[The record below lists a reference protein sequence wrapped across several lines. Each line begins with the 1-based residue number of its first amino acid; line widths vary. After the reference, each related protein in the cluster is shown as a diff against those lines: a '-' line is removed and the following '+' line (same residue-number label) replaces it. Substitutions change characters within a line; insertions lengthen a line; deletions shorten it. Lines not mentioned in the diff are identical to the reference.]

1 MTAASPGGAAAGWP
15 RGRSVDGGVD
25 EIPLSTVPGRLW
37 LCGKHA
43 IGPDPA
49 RLLDAV
55 QASFVVCL
63 PERHELAD
71 RYPVYVAWLDQHAPA
86 RAAWFPVPDL
96 CAPSLDRFA
105 DIVGTIAD
113 RLATGE
119 TVVVHCA
126 AGIGRA
132 GTVAAGVLMQI
143 ELPHDDALAHVA
155 AHRPMAGPEA
165 GAQQHLLRDWADELA
180 RLRTVGLGPA

>member
-1 MTAASPGGAAAGWP
+1 MTASSPGWP

-25 EIPLSTVPGRLW
+25 EIPLRSVPGRLW

-43 IGPDPA
+43 IGPDPE
-49 RLLDAV
+49 RLLDVV

-63 PERHELAD
+63 TERHELVD
-71 RYPVYVAWLDQHAPA
+71 RYPTYVAWLDQHVPT

-96 CAPSLDRFA
+96 SAPPVARFA
-105 DIVGTIAD
+105 EIVGTIAD
-113 RLATGE
+113 RLTTGE

-132 GTVAAGVLMQI
+132 GTVAAGVLMRI
-143 ELPHDDALAHVA
+143 EMPHDDALAHVA

-165 GAQQHLLRDWADELA
+165 GAQQHLLRDWAEVVS
-180 RLRTVGLGPA
+180 RLGPV

>member
-1 MTAASPGGAAAGWP
+1 VTAASPGWP

-25 EIPLSTVPGRLW
+25 EIPLSMVPGRLW

-43 IGPDPA
+43 IGPDPE

-63 PERHELAD
+63 TERHELVD
-71 RYPVYVAWLDQHAPA
+71 RYPAYVAWLDQHAPA

-96 CAPSLDRFA
+96 GAPPVEQFA
-105 DIVGTIAD
+105 RIVGTIAD
-113 RLATGE
+113 RLTASE

-165 GAQQHLLRDWADELA
+165 GAQQRLLRDWDREVA
-180 RLRTVGLGPA
+180 RFRSA